1 MTDKLEEH
9 DDIIEVFI
17 DYKKG
22 LRTLKTATAEMVR
35 LGFSADVAY
44 AMLKSMKKHNVIDIR
59 NKSYQPTQLTEG
71 KARAKA
77 ERERKTCASDVDGV
91 DTDNK

>member
-22 LRTLKTATAEMVR
+22 LRTLKTATAEMVKM
-35 LGFSADVAY
+35 GFEEGVAR
-44 AMLKSMKKHNVIDIR
+44 AMLTAMRKHNVTDIR
-59 NKSYQPTQLTEG
+59 NGSNRPPHLTEALEKYHQGCRESAG
-71 KARAKA
+71 KV
-77 ERERKTCASDVDGV
+77 E
-91 DTDNK
+91 TDNK

>member
-22 LRTLKTATAEMVR
+22 LRTRKTAVAEMIR
-35 LGFSADVAY
+35 LGFEEGVAQ
-44 AMLKSMKKHNVIDIR
+44 AMLSAMRKHGVADIR
-59 NKSYQPTQLTEG
+59 NGSNRPQHLTDGLEKYH
-71 KARAKA
+71 KAC
-77 ERERKTCASDVDGV
+77 RENASKVS
-91 DTDNK
+91 TDNK